1 MIPEKGA
8 NFSWG
13 IRGVSMDI
21 FDLDRA
27 LVNDYSTFARS
38 FTSIKAED
46 LKNSIEKIYRTGR
59 FWPEPLLQLNPNYK
73 SGGSVLDL
81 VRDGILDTGCADYFR
96 DFRAKED
103 EADQSLKLHRHQRE
117 AIVKAE
123 ARKSFVVTTG
133 TGSGKSLCF
142 FIPIVNAAIRARRT
156 GETPRTSAIVIY
168 PMNALANSQMNE
180 LSKFLAPIEGVPK
193 VTFGRYTGQE
203 SNDERQAIKNNPPDI
218 LLTNFMMLELLM
230 TRQSELDQT
239 VIRNCQGL
247 SFIVLDELHTYRG
260 RQGAD
265 VAMLIRRVRERLGA
279 PDQPMQCVGT
289 SATMATEGR
298 QHDGNTLV
306 ADVVSRLF
314 GTPVARDCIITE
326 TLKRVTDETLTV
338 QHIRAQLGPAIAAGI
353 RVDLSNG
360 DLAKHP
366 LAVWV
371 ETRLGL
377 KPSEGGNAW
386 VRAEPRRLSEAAEEL
401 AREAEWPQEA
411 CLSALQAFLL
421 EASRPECDRL
431 EGGSKDAFFA
441 FKLHQF
447 LAGAGR
453 AYTTLDASG
462 SRRVIMDGQVFDPED
477 ATKRLFAL
485 HFCRQCGQEF
495 HPVKLVSEGGSDRFI
510 AREIDD
516 APLAD
521 DSPREDDGARETYGF
536 LMPEPSGEFN
546 FQGRDEDYPEAWQ
559 ETTRK
564 GEIRL
569 KARYRRNRAIV
580 KMPEADGR
588 TSGAGRRAWF
598 FPGRFRFCPSCG
610 DYAVGGGRDIN
621 RLAGLTAEGRSSA
634 TTILVSSIIRWMNG
648 PGAPAIGQHRRKL
661 LGFTDN
667 RQDAALQ
674 AGHFNDFVYVTQL
687 RASILAGLA
696 LAGSEGAEETTIGA
710 SLQNVLGFV
719 RNRQDRRPEWLQEP
733 DLKGAHLINAEADL
747 RAVLL
752 HRFWVDQRRGWRFTH
767 PNLEELGFLRAD
779 YLALDE
785 LANDESAFVSAPA
798 PLKGVSPRRRIA
810 AFQILLDHL
819 RKGLAVNTGAL
830 DRLQLEGL
838 KQRSERTHR
847 APWGFTR
854 DETPRCA
861 TQLIIDAP
869 SRRDIGIRDEALLL
883 RGGSRSLLARQ
894 LRIPGLWGVQLKPDE
909 YQAVLGAMLAAAA
922 EYGLVTSAATPFGNG
937 FQGWQL
943 QGSVVRFHREP
954 PQSRSGSSIG
964 PNPYFVSLYENLSRL
979 LNEGPE
985 RLVRLEGREHT
996 AQVESTLRQIREER
1010 FRFEPDDVK
1019 KLAERGTQLQEFGE
1033 DDRFLPVLFCSPTME
1048 LGVDISALNA
1058 VYLRNVPPT
1067 PANYAQRSGRAGR
1080 SGQAALVLTYCAAQS
1095 PHDQYFFN
1103 DQREMIHGVV
1113 RPPAIDLSNQELVQ
1127 SHLNAIW
1134 LAGTEVALQSS
1145 IAELLDLPLPGR
1157 PVMGPILDKLADP
1170 DVTARAAPRMERF
1183 LAQFADALTP
1193 DKAPW
1198 FDNAADFSRRVAE
1211 GALQQFEA
1219 SFDRWRDLFEAAQRQ
1234 LDDAHR
1240 IISDHSTGSRELHAA
1255 KDRHRQAANQLE
1267 LLKSRNDSQ
1276 SSDFF
1281 TYRYLAT
1288 EGFLPGYNF
1297 PRLPLLAYVPAT
1309 YDGVRKQTFLQRA
1322 RFLGISE
1329 FGPGSLVYHEGRA
1342 FRVAK
1347 AMITPSARS
1356 GDDGRLATHAIKVC
1370 RECGAAH
1377 EEQTRETCHVCGA
1390 WLADSYLI
1398 RDVFRIANVETVPAD
1413 RISINDEERQ
1423 RRGFD
1428 LQTLFAWASRS
1439 GRVGVR
1445 DAVAREGSV
1454 DLIRLS
1460 YGPGATITR
1469 VNKGLRRRRDQS
1481 DLGFVIDPRTGWWAK
1496 SEDDDDENG
1505 GEGLAIRQKVVPAV
1519 EESKNA
1525 LLLRPSP
1532 AFGVL
1537 SVKGIT
1543 TLLHALLRGVEAVF
1557 QLEQGEVLGESLPN
1571 KEDWRAILLYEA
1583 TEGGAGV
1590 LSRIATETD
1599 ALARVA
1605 REAMRIMHFAPP
1617 QDLAGVTPETLP
1629 EHKDV
1634 ACVAGCYRCLL
1645 SYYNQPDHEAIDR
1658 REVALKTVLLQLARS
1673 VTTAVLQ
1680 VSALAPDSA
1689 ASPADSKGREWRATF
1704 VEQGLDGTDFKCT
1717 PFKDAKNII
1726 VWSEYCVAASL
1737 GEPTMP
1743 DREKLRQSGVD
1754 LVVFSESEDGWPAA
1768 LDRLSRLLR
1777 G

>member
-1 MIPEKGA
+1 
-8 NFSWG
+8 
-13 IRGVSMDI
+13 MDV

-27 LVNDYSTFARS
+27 LVKDYSSFARS
-38 FTSIKAED
+38 FTSIKSED
-46 LKNSIEKIYRTGR
+46 LENSLKEIYQTGR
-59 FWPEPLLQLNPNYK
+59 FWPEPLLQLNPHYK
-73 SGGSVLDL
+73 GGGSVLEL
-81 VRDGILDTGCADYFR
+81 VRDRTLDSACASYFR
-96 DFRAKED
+96 NPQAKED

-123 ARKSFVVTTG
+123 NRKSFVVTTG

-142 FIPIVNAAIRARRT
+142 FIPIVNAAIRARRA
-156 GETPRTSAIVIY
+156 GEASRTRAIVIY

-180 LSKFLAPIEGVPK
+180 LGKFLAPIEGMPT

-203 SNDERQAIKNNPPDI
+203 SNDERQAIKSNPPDI

-247 SFIVLDELHTYRG
+247 NFIVLDELHTYRG

-265 VAMLIRRVRERLGA
+265 VAMLIRRVRERLEV

-298 QHDGNTLV
+298 QDDRDALV
-306 ADVVSRLF
+306 ANVASRLF
-314 GTPVARDCIITE
+314 GAPVARDCIITE

-338 QHIRAQLGPAIAAGI
+338 ERICSQLGPAIDVGI
-353 RVDLSNG
+353 RANLSNAQ
-360 DLAKHP
+360 LAKHP

-377 KPSEGGNAW
+377 KPSEGGGAW
-386 VRAEPRRLSEAAEEL
+386 VRAEPRRLSEAAEKL
-401 AREAEWPQEA
+401 AREAERPPDA
-411 CLSALQAFLL
+411 CLVALQAFLL
-421 EASRPECDRL
+421 EASRPESDRID
-431 EGGSKDAFFA
+431 GGS
-441 FKLHQF
+441 
-447 LAGAGR
+447 
-453 AYTTLDASG
+453 
-462 SRRVIMDGQVFDPED
+462 
-477 ATKRLFAL
+477 
-485 HFCRQCGQEF
+485 
-495 HPVKLVSEGGSDRFI
+495 
-510 AREIDD
+510 
-516 APLAD
+516 
-521 DSPREDDGARETYGF
+521 
-536 LMPEPSGEFN
+536 
-546 FQGRDEDYPEAWQ
+546 W
-559 ETTRK
+559 
-564 GEIRL
+564 
-569 KARYRRNRAIV
+569 
-580 KMPEADGR
+580 
-588 TSGAGRRAWF
+588 
-598 FPGRFRFCPSCG
+598 
-610 DYAVGGGRDIN
+610 
-621 RLAGLTAEGRSSA
+621 
-634 TTILVSSIIRWMNG
+634 
-648 PGAPAIGQHRRKL
+648 
-661 LGFTDN
+661 
-667 RQDAALQ
+667 
-674 AGHFNDFVYVTQL
+674 
-687 RASILAGLA
+687 
-696 LAGSEGAEETTIGA
+696 A

-719 RNRQDRRPEWLQEP
+719 RNRQDRRAEWLQEP
-733 DLKGAHLINAEADL
+733 HLKGAHLINAEADL

-752 HRFWVDQRRGWRFTH
+752 HRFWIDQRRGWRFTH

-779 YLALDE
+779 YIALDE
-785 LANDESAFVSAPA
+785 LANDEAAFASAPA
-798 PLKGVSPRRRIA
+798 PLKRAPPQRRVA
-810 AFQILLDHL
+810 AFRILLDHL
-819 RKGLAVNTGAL
+819 RKGLAVDTRAL
-830 DRLQLEGL
+830 DRLELEGL

-869 SRRDIGIRDEALLL
+869 SRSNIGLRDEALLL
-883 RGGSRSLLARQ
+883 RGGSRSLLGRR
-894 LRIPGLWGVQLKPDE
+894 LRVPGLWGGPLKPDQ
-909 YQAVLGAMLAAAA
+909 YDAVLNAMLAAAT
-922 EYGLVTSAATPFGNG
+922 EYGLVTAAATPFGNG
-937 FQGWQL
+937 SQGWQL
-943 QGSVVRFHREP
+943 QGKVVRFHRQP
-954 PQSRSGSSIG
+954 PSQAKTEGRGG
-964 PNPYFVSLYENLSRL
+964 ANPYFVSLYENLSRML
-979 LNEGPE
+979 AQGPE
-985 RLVRLEGREHT
+985 TLARLEGREHT
-996 AQVESTLRQIREER
+996 AQVESTLREIREER
-1010 FRFEPDDVK
+1010 FRFEADDIK
-1019 KLAERGTQLQEFGE
+1019 KLAERGNQMHDFGE
-1033 DDRFLPVLFCSPTME
+1033 DNRFLPVLFCSPTME
-1048 LGVDISALNA
+1048 LGVDISALNT

-1095 PHDQYFFN
+1095 PHDQYFFS
-1103 DQREMIHGVV
+1103 DQREMVHGVV

-1134 LAGTEVALQSS
+1134 LAATEVALQSS
-1145 IAELLDLPLPGR
+1145 ITELLDLPLPGR
-1157 PVMGPILDKLADP
+1157 PVMQTIRDKLSDP
-1170 DVTARAAPRMERF
+1170 EVAKRAPARMERF

-1198 FDNAADFSRRVAE
+1198 FDNSADFSRRAVE
-1211 GALQQFEA
+1211 GAVQRFEM

-1255 KDRHRQAANQLE
+1255 KERHRQAANQLD
-1267 LLKSRNDSQ
+1267 LLKSRSDSQ

-1370 RECGAAH
+1370 HECGAAH
-1377 EEQTRETCHVCGA
+1377 EEQAREMCHACTA
-1390 WLADSYLI
+1390 SLADAYLI

-1413 RISINDEERQ
+1413 RISINDDERQ

-1445 DAVAREGSV
+1445 DAVARDGV
-1454 DLIRLS
+1454 ADLICLS
-1460 YGPGATITR
+1460 YGPGASITR

-1496 SEDDDDENG
+1496 SEDDDDESG
-1505 GEGLAIRQKVVPAV
+1505 GDGLTTRQKVVPAV
-1519 EESKNA
+1519 EETKNA
-1525 LLLRPSP
+1525 LLVRLAPT
-1532 AFGVL
+1532 FGML
-1537 SVKGIT
+1537 SVKGMT
-1543 TLLHALLRGVEAVF
+1543 TLQHALLRGVENVF

-1571 KEDWRAILLYEA
+1571 RDDRRAILLYEA
-1583 TEGGAGV
+1583 SEGGAGV

-1605 REAMRIMHFAPP
+1605 LEALRIMHFAPSE
-1617 QDLAGVTPETLP
+1617 DLTGVTAETLP
-1629 EHKDV
+1629 ERKNV

-1658 REVALKTVLLQLARS
+1658 RDAELKTVLIRLARS
-1673 VTTAVLQ
+1673 ATSPVLQ
-1680 VSALAPDSA
+1680 TSASALGGATSLAGSEA
-1689 ASPADSKGREWRATF
+1689 AEWLATLT
-1704 VEQGLDGTDFKCT
+1704 EQGFDGSDFKCT
-1717 PFKDAKNII
+1717 QFNGAGNVII
-1726 VWSEYCVAASL
+1726 WPDYCVAASL
-1737 GEPTMP
+1737 GDPSAA
-1743 DREKLRQSGVD
+1743 DRDALRQSGFD
-1754 LVVFSESEDGWPAA
+1754 LVVFSESKGDWTAA
-1768 LDRLSRLLR
+1768 LGQLSRLLR

>member
-1 MIPEKGA
+1 
-8 NFSWG
+8 
-13 IRGVSMDI
+13 MDV
-21 FDLDRA
+21 FDLDHA
-27 LVNDYSTFARS
+27 LVKDYSTFARS
-38 FTSIKAED
+38 FTSIKAID
-46 LKNSIEKIYRTGR
+46 LKNSIDKIYATGR
-59 FWPEPLLQLNPNYK
+59 FWPEPLLQLNPHYK
-73 SGGSVLDL
+73 GGGSVLDL
-81 VRDGILDTGCADYFR
+81 VRDGTLDAGCAAYFR
-96 DFRAKED
+96 DFQAQED
-103 EADQSLKLHRHQRE
+103 EPDRSLKLRRHQRE

-123 ARKSFVVTTG
+123 ARNSFVVTTG

-142 FIPIVNAAIRARRT
+142 FIPIVNAAIRARRVA
-156 GETPRTSAIVIY
+156 EAPRTRAIVVY

-180 LSKFLAPIEGVPK
+180 LRRFLAPVEGVPK

-203 SNDERQAIKNNPPDI
+203 SKDERLAIKDNPPDI

-230 TRQSELDQT
+230 TRQSDLDQA

-247 SFIVLDELHTYRG
+247 NFIVLDELHTYRG

-265 VAMLIRRVRERLGA
+265 VAMLIRRVRERLEA
-279 PDQPMQCVGT
+279 PKQPMLCVGT
-289 SATMATEGR
+289 SATMATEGSQIDR
-298 QHDGNTLV
+298 NAVV
-306 ADVVSRLF
+306 AEVASRLF
-314 GTPVARDCIITE
+314 GTHVAPDCVITE
-326 TLKRVTDETLTV
+326 TLRRVTDETSTV
-338 QHIRAQLGPAIAAGI
+338 ERIRQQLGPAIDAAI
-353 RVDLSNG
+353 RTDLSNV

-377 KPSEGGNAW
+377 KPSDDGSAW
-386 VRAEPRRLSEAAEEL
+386 DRAKPRSLSEAAAEL
-401 AREAEWPQEA
+401 SREADRPAEA
-411 CLSALQAFLL
+411 CASALQTFLL
-421 EASRPECDRL
+421 EASRPENERI
-431 EGGSKDAFFA
+431 EGGSKNAFFA

-453 AYTTLDASG
+453 AYTTLDAPG
-462 SRRVIMDGQVFDPED
+462 SRRVVMDGQVFDPED
-477 ATKRLFAL
+477 DKKRLFSL

-495 HPVKLVSEGGSDRFI
+495 HPVKLLPKGGSERFI
-510 AREIDD
+510 ARDIDD
-516 APLAD
+516 APPAAD
-521 DSPREDDGARETYGF
+521 DTPQDEASETYGL
-536 LMPEPSGEFN
+536 LMPEPPGEFT
-546 FQGRDEDYPEAWQ
+546 FQGLDEDYPEAWQ

-564 GEIRL
+564 GEVRL
-569 KARYRRNRAIV
+569 KAAYRRNRAV
-580 KMPEADGR
+580 LKLAEPDGGV
-588 TSGAGRRAWF
+588 SPAGRRAWF
-598 FPGRFRFCPSCG
+598 LPGRFRFCPSCG

-648 PGAPAIGQHRRKL
+648 PGAPEIETRRRKL

-696 LAGSEGAEETTIGA
+696 LAGSEGAEEAAIA
-710 SLQNVLGFV
+710 AALQNVLGFV
-719 RNRQDRRPEWLQEP
+719 RNRQDRRAEWLQEP
-733 DLKGAHLINAEADL
+733 DLKGAHLINAESDL

-779 YLALDE
+779 YVALDE
-785 LANDESAFVSAPA
+785 LVEDDAAFAGAPV
-798 PLKGVSPRRRIA
+798 PLKGASPQHRKD
-810 AFQILLDHL
+810 AFRILLDHL

-854 DETPRCA
+854 DENPRCA

-869 SRRDIGIRDEALLL
+869 SRRHISLSDEALLL

-894 LRIPGLWGVQLKPDE
+894 LRVPDLWGRPLKMDE
-909 YQAVLGAMLAAAA
+909 YDAVLEAMLAAAA
-922 EYGLVTSAATPFGNG
+922 DYGLVTAAATPFGNG
-937 FQGWQL
+937 SQGWQL
-943 QGSVVRFHREP
+943 QGNVVRFHRQP
-954 PQSRSGSSIG
+954 PQSGAEGRRAA
-964 PNPYFVSLYENLSRL
+964 NPYFVSLYENLSRL
-979 LNEGPE
+979 LAEGPE
-985 RLVRLEGREHT
+985 RLSRLEGREHT
-996 AQVESTLRQIREER
+996 AQVESALREIREER
-1010 FRFEPDDVK
+1010 FRFEDDDVK
-1019 KLAERGTQLQEFGE
+1019 KLAERGPEMQGFGE

-1103 DQREMIHGVV
+1103 DQREMVHGVV

-1134 LAGTEVALQSS
+1134 LAATEVALQPS

-1157 PVMGPILDKLADP
+1157 PVLQSIRDSLADAE
-1170 DVTARAAPRMERF
+1170 VAKRAPARMENF
-1183 LAQFADALTP
+1183 LAQFPDALTP
-1193 DKAPW
+1193 DKGSW
-1198 FDNAADFSRRVAE
+1198 FDNAAEFSRRAVHD
-1211 GALQQFEA
+1211 ALQRFEA

-1255 KDRHRQAANQLE
+1255 KERHRQAANQLD
-1267 LLKSRNDSQ
+1267 LLKSRSDSQ

-1309 YDGVRKQTFLQRA
+1309 QDGRKQTFLQRA

-1347 AMITPSARS
+1347 AMLSPSARS
-1356 GDDGRLATHAIKVC
+1356 GDDGRLATYAIKVC

-1377 EEQTRETCHVCGA
+1377 EEQSREMCHACGA
-1390 WLADSYLI
+1390 WLADASLI
-1398 RDVFRIANVETVPAD
+1398 RDVFRIANVETVPAE

-1439 GRVGVR
+1439 GHVDVR
-1445 DAVAREGSV
+1445 EAVTRDGGE

-1496 SEDDDDENG
+1496 SEDDSDEG
-1505 GEGLAIRQKVVPAV
+1505 GDGMTTRQKVVPVV

-1525 LLLRPSP
+1525 LLLRPAP

-1537 SVKGIT
+1537 SIKGMT
-1543 TLLHALLRGVEAVF
+1543 TLQHALLRGLETVF
-1557 QLEQGEVLGESLPN
+1557 QLEQGEVLGESLPS
-1571 KEDWRAILLYEA
+1571 KDDRRAILLYEA
-1583 TEGGAGV
+1583 SEGGAGV
-1590 LSRIATETD
+1590 LSRLAMEPD

-1605 REAMRIMHFAPP
+1605 REALLIMHFKPP
-1617 QDLAGVTPETLP
+1617 EDLAGVTAETLP
-1629 EHKDV
+1629 EDKGV
-1634 ACVAGCYRCLL
+1634 ACIAGCYRCLL
-1645 SYYNQPDHEAIDR
+1645 SYYNQPDHETIDR
-1658 REVALKTVLLQLARS
+1658 READLKTALLRLARS
-1673 VTTAVLQ
+1673 ATSPPAQAAKPPSVGG
-1680 VSALAPDSA
+1680 ALSLDP
-1689 ASPADSKGREWRATF
+1689 GEGEWRA
-1704 VEQGLDGTDFKCT
+1704 VLEARGLDGSAFKCT
-1717 PFKDAKNII
+1717 AYSGSGKIMIWPD
-1726 VWSEYCVAASL
+1726 YCVAASL
-1737 GEPTMP
+1737 GEPEAS
-1743 DREKLRQSGVD
+1743 DRDKLRQSGFD
-1754 LVVFSESEDGWPAA
+1754 LVVFPEDKNEWSNA
-1768 LDRLSRLLR
+1768 LDELSRFLR
-1777 G
+1777 GG